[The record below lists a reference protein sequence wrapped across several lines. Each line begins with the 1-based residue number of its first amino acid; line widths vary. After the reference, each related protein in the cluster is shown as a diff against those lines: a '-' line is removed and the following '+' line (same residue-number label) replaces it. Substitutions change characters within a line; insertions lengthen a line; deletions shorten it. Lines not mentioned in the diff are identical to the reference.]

1 MNEFYLL
8 VAGSR
13 SFNNYSL
20 LKEKLDYLLKNQI
33 SKEIHIVS
41 GGAKGTDTL
50 AERYAREK
58 GYQLHIFPA
67 DWNSFG
73 KSAGYLRNKQMHE
86 FISKFP
92 ERGCVCFWDG
102 ASRGTQH
109 NFELCKT
116 YGTPLRKIIYLPA

>member
-73 KSAGYLRNKQMHE
+73 KSAGYLRNKQMRNRRQ
-86 FISKFP
+86 S
-92 ERGCVCFWDG
+92 
-102 ASRGTQH
+102 S
-109 NFELCKT
+109 
-116 YGTPLRKIIYLPA
+116 